1 MYTRHEYEACLAAI
15 EAQLA
20 ETNGMSEY
28 PLYIKGL
35 IRRQQGAIQE
45 SLELFQA
52 ATALDP
58 QNMANLK
65 QVGRSLYLLGK
76 HKAAYDVYEE
86 AQRGLENDDWEVWHN
101 KGLCCVHMKQLDKAV
116 FCFRKANELQPHDST
131 FTQLGKVFTMQERF
145 REAIEVY
152 VDALEFSPENPEFL
166 TTIGLLYLRLGHNLR
181 AFDFLQT
188 SLTHDPKNPKSILA
202 AGSIIQDH
210 QDMDVALMK
219 YRVAAVQ
226 MPNSAQL
233 WNNIGMCFF
242 GKQRFIAA
250 IACLKKALY
259 FEPFEWIISY
269 NLGLVHL
276 NTGQYAS
283 SFHYFSASINLKSDF
298 ASSYMYLGITLTKLD
313 DFENACAAYE
323 KAIELERDHVFFLN
337 YAATLANHGEYE
349 KAKRQYI
356 EFAKIFKGLDDADK
370 AKTDPDLVELH
381 RSVKSVL
388 EHILAPS

>member
-1 MYTRHEYEACLAAI
+1 MCVYIVLTRTHANGAVRCDAMQVYT
-15 EAQLA
+15 
-20 ETNGMSEY
+20 
-28 PLYIKGL
+28 
-35 IRRQQGAIQE
+35 IQE
-45 SLELFQA
+45 RYK
-52 ATALDP
+52 D
-58 QNMANLK
+58 
-65 QVGRSLYLLGK
+65 
-76 HKAAYDVYEE
+76 
-86 AQRGLENDDWEVWHN
+86 
-101 KGLCCVHMKQLDKAV
+101 
-116 FCFRKANELQPHDST
+116 
-131 FTQLGKVFTMQERF
+131 
-145 REAIEVY
+145 AIEVY
-152 VDALEFSPENPEFL
+152 CDALDFSPENPEFL
-166 TTIGLLYLRLGHNLR
+166 TTIGLLYLRLGDNLK

-188 SLTHDPKNPKSILA
+188 SLTHDPKNPKTILA

-259 FEPFEWIISY
+259 LDPFEWIISY

-313 DFENACAAYE
+313 DFENACISYE
-323 KAIELERDHVFFLN
+323 RAIELEKDHLFYLN

-349 KAKRQYI
+349 RAKRQHM
-356 EFAKIFKGLDDADK
+356 EFARIYKTLDDK
-370 AKTDPDLVELH
+370 AKNDADVIELH
-381 RSVKSVL
+381 KTLKAALDHVL
-388 EHILAPS
+388 A